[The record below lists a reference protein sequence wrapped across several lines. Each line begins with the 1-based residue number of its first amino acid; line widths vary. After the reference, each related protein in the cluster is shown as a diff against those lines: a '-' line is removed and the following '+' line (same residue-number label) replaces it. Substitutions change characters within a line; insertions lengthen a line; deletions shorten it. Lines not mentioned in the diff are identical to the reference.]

1 MTDTSI
7 RDTLRAL
14 RVFDVALPE
23 CDFDEAPLTPERLFL
38 RWLSE
43 AIEGGVRE
51 PHAMTV
57 STVDSNGR
65 PNSRVLILKTLDHGK
80 WGFAIS
86 RTSRTGHELDATPWA
101 ALDFHWRE
109 VGRQVR
115 VRGAARDAGAKESRR
130 DYLARPVGSR
140 TQSWVAKPGHVLDRT
155 EDLEAAL
162 AQARA
167 KVDADPDA
175 VPPHWTRYDV
185 LADAVEFFQAD
196 TQRRHQRLLYTLADG
211 EWRHDR
217 LWP

>member
-7 RDTLRAL
+7 RETLRAL

-23 CDFDEAPLTPERLFL
+23 CDFDEVPLTPDRLFL

-43 AIEGGVRE
+43 AIEAGVRE

-57 STVDSNGR
+57 STVDTDGR
-65 PNSRVLILKTLDHGK
+65 TNSRVLILKALDDGK

-86 RTSRTGHELDATPWA
+86 RTSAAGHELDATAGA
-101 ALDFHWRE
+101 ALGFHWRE

-115 VRGAARDAGAKESRR
+115 VRGAARDAGPDESRR
-130 DYLARPVGSR
+130 DYLARPLGSR
-140 TQSWVAKPGHVLDRT
+140 IQSWVAKPSRVLHRP

-167 KVDADPDA
+167 KVEADPDA
-175 VPPHWTRYDV
+175 VPPQWTRYDV
-185 LADAVEFFQAD
+185 LADEVEFWQAD
-196 TQRRHQRLLYTLADG
+196 AQRRHQRLRYALTDG